1 MDFSKLKGLVPVKK
15 ANINRDSTNRTRS
28 KTSNMTPHAI
38 KCEVFF
44 YDNTFYG
51 IVDNERYPIDITDED
66 YQKATFAFSTPD
78 NEHWDWFTIRP
89 FSAAEANIENL
100 KKYWQL
106 IVPKMK
112 IWITLENGVGK
123 LDMERIN
130 NRNEKVFKRLSS
142 KYYASR
148 RN

>member
-44 YDNTFYG
+44 YDNKFYG
-51 IVDNERYPIDITDED
+51 IVDNERYPIDITNED

-78 NEHWDWFTIRP
+78 NEHWDWFTIST
-89 FSAAEANIENL
+89 FSAAEADIENM
-100 KKYWQL
+100 KK
-106 IVPKMK
+106 
-112 IWITLENGVGK
+112 
-123 LDMERIN
+123 
-130 NRNEKVFKRLSS
+130 
-142 KYYASR
+142 
-148 RN
+148 

>member
-1 MDFSKLKGLVPVKK
+1 M
-15 ANINRDSTNRTRS
+15 
-28 KTSNMTPHAI
+28 
-38 KCEVFF
+38 FF
-44 YDNTFYG
+44 YDNKFYG
-51 IVDNERYPIDITDED
+51 IVDNERYSIDITNED

-89 FSAAEANIENL
+89 FSAAEADIENL

>member
-44 YDNTFYG
+44 YDNKFYG
-51 IVDNERYPIDITDED
+51 IV
-66 YQKATFAFSTPD
+66 D

-89 FSAAEANIENL
+89 FSAAEADIENL

-130 NRNEKVFKRLSS
+130 NRNEKVFKRLSP

-148 RN
+148 HN

>member
-1 MDFSKLKGLVPVKK
+1 MDFNKLKGLVPVKK
-15 ANINRDSTNRTRS
+15 ANINRDLTNRTKS

-44 YDNTFYG
+44 YDNKFYG

-66 YQKATFAFSTPD
+66 YQKATFAFSTP
-78 NEHWDWFTIRP
+78 
-89 FSAAEANIENL
+89 
-100 KKYWQL
+100 
-106 IVPKMK
+106 
-112 IWITLENGVGK
+112 ENGVGK

-130 NRNEKVFKRLSS
+130 NRNEKVFKRLSP

>member
-44 YDNTFYG
+44 YDNKFYG

-78 NEHWDWFTIRP
+78 NKHWDWFTIRP
-89 FSAAEANIENL
+89 FSAAGADIENL

-130 NRNEKVFKRLSS
+130 NRNEKVFKRLSP